1 MRNCPRCG
9 APQADG
15 VPTCDLCG
23 MLFPGEKKPKTH
35 KRFNFAG
42 VFGLL
47 CAILAV
53 GSTILIFAMAEKMDI
68 VEDPYE
74 TMAVVIFLLVGVA
87 GAITFPFAGMI
98 LSIIGLKKNKT
109 PNMTGKGFG
118 IAGIILSSMTLVVSV
133 LLILFI
139 VFFFI
144 YELGST

>member
-15 VPTCDLCG
+15 IPTCDLCG

-74 TMAVVIFLLVGVA
+74 TMAVAIFLLVGVS

-98 LSIIGLKKNKT
+98 LACIGVKKGKT
-109 PNMTGKGFG
+109 PMTGRGFG
-118 IAGIILSSMTLVVSV
+118 IAGIVLSSMTLVVSV

-144 YELGST
+144 YELGSA